1 MPVNLYLMP
10 ALIMIGYLVRYE
22 HPADVI
28 SFLSQLRFVFSTT
41 LSTGFSTIDSHDSRA
56 IVEIQRGSGNK
67 QADYR

>member
-28 SFLSQLRFVFSTT
+28 SFLSQLRFVENNRAYGSD
-41 LSTGFSTIDSHDSRA
+41 SYRTIWDISEQDLF
-56 IVEIQRGSGNK
+56 V
-67 QADYR
+67 

>member
-28 SFLSQLRFVFSTT
+28 SFLSQLRFVEIIGLTGVILTALFGIY
-41 LSTGFSTIDSHDSRA
+41 LSRTYSSEA
-56 IVEIQRGSGNK
+56 
-67 QADYR
+67 